1 MTGIVPTAPG
11 RRAAAIAL
19 LTALI
24 PTLTVNLCYLVSSM
38 QGHVPVCVP
47 YLEGCTSIS
56 STGRHGVSYWLFK
69 AGMVCSAAL
78 LVLYWRR
85 MSALIVSAS
94 GRPAP
99 MVAAVGSGG
108 AAFLVLYTAF
118 LGSEGDIYFL
128 LRRFG
133 TILYFGLTVVAQLM
147 ALRRLETF
155 APRWLTRTKKAG
167 CLAMLLFGGASIPV
181 MNCMDNKD
189 AFQNIIEWNL
199 SLVMQLYFLLTAIW
213 LTHPRRRRAS

>member
-1 MTGIVPTAPG
+1 MPINPERST
-11 RRAAAIAL
+11 AAIAL
-19 LTALI
+19 LTALL
-24 PTLTVNLCYLVSSM
+24 PTFTVNLCYAVSSA
-38 QGHVPVCVP
+38 QGLVPACVP
-47 YLEGCTSIS
+47 YFDGCTSIS
-56 STGRHGVSYWLFK
+56 SAGRYGLSYYLFK
-69 AGMVCSAAL
+69 VGMVCSAAL

-85 MSALIVSAS
+85 ISALILSAS

-99 MVAAVGSGG
+99 MVAATGSGG

-133 TILYFGLTVVAQLM
+133 TILYFGLTVIAQLM

-181 MNCMDNKD
+181 MNYMDNKD

-199 SLVMQLYFLLTAIW
+199 SLLMQLYFLLTAIW
-213 LTHPRRRRAS
+213 LTHPRGRRAP